1 MNFIKE
7 ALSMTIYNL
16 LLYANNLT
24 ETEKLLADYIL
35 KNQEQ
40 VAGMSLDELAKVSF
54 SSISTIHRL
63 CKKIGLNGFKEFKI
77 KFVEELS
84 SKMNKPEI
92 VDINFPFKKDNSQ
105 FQIAM
110 NIKQLYIDTLN
121 NTFSF
126 FDTEQLKDAVDLI
139 YNAEIVDV
147 YAVTNNIQTALNFQ
161 DKMQGIGRYVNVS
174 LVPMNQVY
182 RAAASN
188 SKNKQVAIILSY
200 SGKTPE
206 IKEIALVLK
215 RKEIE
220 TLVIC
225 SAQENYLTK
234 LFNYHIF
241 VSSKE
246 NLKKKIS
253 HFSSHIATQYVLD
266 VIFSCIFNKDYE
278 KNMEYRL
285 NEFNRLDHRQVE
297 E

>member
-1 MNFIKE
+1 
-7 ALSMTIYNL
+7 MTIYNL

-92 VDINFPFKKDNSQ
+92 IDINFPFKKDDSQ
-105 FQIAM
+105 FQIAV

-139 YNAEIVDV
+139 YNAEIVDM

-161 DKMQGIGRYVNVS
+161 DKMQSIGRYVNVS

-225 SAQENYLTK
+225 SAQENYLTN

-253 HFSSHIATQYVLD
+253 HFSSHIATQYALD

>member
-1 MNFIKE
+1 
-7 ALSMTIYNL
+7 MTIYNL

-24 ETEKLLADYIL
+24 ETEKLLANYIL
-35 KNQEQ
+35 ENQEQ

-63 CKKIGLNGFKEFKI
+63 CKKIGLTGFKEFKI
-77 KFVEELS
+77 KFVEELY
-84 SKMNKPEI
+84 SKMNKPENI
-92 VDINFPFKKDNSQ
+92 DINFPFKKDDTQ
-105 FQIAM
+105 FQIAN
-110 NIKQLYIDTLN
+110 NIKQLYIDTLT

-126 FDTEQLKDAVDLI
+126 FNSKQLEDAVDLI

-161 DKMQGIGRYVNVS
+161 DKMQSIGRYVNVS
-174 LVPMNQVY
+174 LIPMNQVY

-188 SKNKQVAIILSY
+188 NKNKQVAIILSY

-234 LFNYHIF
+234 LFKYHIF

-253 HFSSHIATQYVLD
+253 HYSSHIATQYVLD

-285 NEFNRLDHRQVE
+285 NEFNKLDHRQVE

>member
-1 MNFIKE
+1 
-7 ALSMTIYNL
+7 MTIYNL

-24 ETEKLLADYIL
+24 ETEKLLANYIL
-35 KNQEQ
+35 ENQEQ

-63 CKKIGLNGFKEFKI
+63 CKKIGLTGFKEFKI
-77 KFVEELS
+77 KFVEELY
-84 SKMNKPEI
+84 SKMNKPENI
-92 VDINFPFKKDNSQ
+92 DINFPFKKDDTQ
-105 FQIAM
+105 FQIAS
-110 NIKQLYIDTLN
+110 NIKQLYIDTLT

-126 FDTEQLKDAVDLI
+126 FNSEQLEDAVDLI

-161 DKMQGIGRYVNVS
+161 DKMQSIGRYVNVS
-174 LVPMNQVY
+174 LIPMNQVY

-188 SKNKQVAIILSY
+188 NKNKQVAIILSY

-225 SAQENYLTK
+225 SAPENYLTK
-234 LFNYHIF
+234 LFKYHIF

-253 HFSSHIATQYVLD
+253 HYSSHIATQYVLD

-285 NEFNRLDHRQVE
+285 NEFNKLDHRQVE

>member
-1 MNFIKE
+1 
-7 ALSMTIYNL
+7 MTIYNL

-77 KFVEELS
+77 KFVEELY
-84 SKMNKPEI
+84 SKMNKPDI
-92 VDINFPFKKDNSQ
+92 IDINFPFKKDDSQ
-105 FQIAM
+105 FQIAV

-126 FDTEQLKDAVDLI
+126 FDTDQLKDAVDLI
-139 YNAEIVDV
+139 YNAEIVDM

-161 DKMQGIGRYVNVS
+161 DKMQSIGRYVNVS

-266 VIFSCIFNKDYE
+266 IIFSCIFNKDYE

>member
-1 MNFIKE
+1 
-7 ALSMTIYNL
+7 MTIYNL

-24 ETEKLLADYIL
+24 ETEKLLANYIL
-35 KNQEQ
+35 ENQEQ

-63 CKKIGLNGFKEFKI
+63 CKKIGLTGFKEFKI
-77 KFVEELS
+77 KFVEELY
-84 SKMNKPEI
+84 SKMNKPGNI
-92 VDINFPFKKDNSQ
+92 DINFPFKKDDTQ
-105 FQIAM
+105 FQIAN
-110 NIKQLYIDTLN
+110 NIKQLYIDTLT

-126 FDTEQLKDAVDLI
+126 FNSDQLRDAVDLI

-161 DKMQGIGRYVNVS
+161 DKMQSIGRYVNVS
-174 LVPMNQVY
+174 LIPMNQVY

-188 SKNKQVAIILSY
+188 NKNKQVAIILSY

-234 LFNYHIF
+234 LFKYHIF
-241 VSSKE
+241 ISSKE

-253 HFSSHIATQYVLD
+253 HYSSHIATQYVLD

-285 NEFNRLDHRQVE
+285 NEFNKLDHRQVE

>member
-1 MNFIKE
+1 
-7 ALSMTIYNL
+7 MTIYNL

-77 KFVEELS
+77 KFVEELY

-92 VDINFPFKKDNSQ
+92 IDINFPFKKDDSQ
-105 FQIAM
+105 FQIAV

-139 YNAEIVDV
+139 YNAEIVDM

-161 DKMQGIGRYVNVS
+161 DKMQSIGRYVNVS

-266 VIFSCIFNKDYE
+266 IIFSCIFNKDYE

>member
-1 MNFIKE
+1 
-7 ALSMTIYNL
+7 MTIYNL

-24 ETEKLLADYIL
+24 ETEKLLANYIL
-35 KNQEQ
+35 ENQEQ

-63 CKKIGLNGFKEFKI
+63 CKKIGLTGFKEFKI
-77 KFVEELS
+77 KFVEELY
-84 SKMNKPEI
+84 SKMNKPENI
-92 VDINFPFKKDNSQ
+92 DINFPFKKDDTQ
-105 FQIAM
+105 FQIAS
-110 NIKQLYIDTLN
+110 NIKQLYIDTLT

-126 FDTEQLKDAVDLI
+126 FNSKQLEDAVDLI

-161 DKMQGIGRYVNVS
+161 DKMQSIGRYVNVS
-174 LVPMNQVY
+174 LIPMNQVY

-188 SKNKQVAIILSY
+188 NKNKQVAIILSY

-234 LFNYHIF
+234 LFKYHIF

-253 HFSSHIATQYVLD
+253 HYSSHIATQYVLD

-285 NEFNRLDHRQVE
+285 NEFNKLDHRQVE

>member
-1 MNFIKE
+1 
-7 ALSMTIYNL
+7 MTIYNL

-24 ETEKLLADYIL
+24 ETEKLLANYIL
-35 KNQEQ
+35 ENQEQ

-63 CKKIGLNGFKEFKI
+63 CKKIGLTGFKEFKI
-77 KFVEELS
+77 KFVEELY
-84 SKMNKPEI
+84 SKMNNPENI
-92 VDINFPFKKDNSQ
+92 DINFPFKKDDTQ
-105 FQIAM
+105 FQIAS
-110 NIKQLYIDTLN
+110 NIKQLYIDTLT

-126 FDTEQLKDAVDLI
+126 FNSEQLEDAVDLI

-161 DKMQGIGRYVNVS
+161 DKMQSIGRYVNVS
-174 LVPMNQVY
+174 LIPMNQVY

-188 SKNKQVAIILSY
+188 NKNKQVAIILSY

-234 LFNYHIF
+234 LFKYHIF

-253 HFSSHIATQYVLD
+253 HYSSHIATQYVLD

-285 NEFNRLDHRQVE
+285 NEFNKLDHRQVE

>member
-1 MNFIKE
+1 M
-7 ALSMTIYNL
+7 MTIYNL

-24 ETEKLLADYIL
+24 ETEKLLANYIL
-35 KNQEQ
+35 ENQEQ

-63 CKKIGLNGFKEFKI
+63 CKKIGLTGFKEFKI
-77 KFVEELS
+77 KFVEELY
-84 SKMNKPEI
+84 SKMNKPGNI
-92 VDINFPFKKDNSQ
+92 DINFPFKKDDTQ
-105 FQIAM
+105 FQIAS
-110 NIKQLYIDTLN
+110 NIKQLYIDTLT

-126 FDTEQLKDAVDLI
+126 FNSEQLEDAVDLI

-161 DKMQGIGRYVNVS
+161 DKMQSIGRYVNVS
-174 LVPMNQVY
+174 LIPMNQVY

-188 SKNKQVAIILSY
+188 NKNKQVAIILSY

-234 LFNYHIF
+234 LFKYHIF

-253 HFSSHIATQYVLD
+253 HYSSHIATQYVLD

-285 NEFNRLDHRQVE
+285 NEFNKLDHRQVE

>member
-1 MNFIKE
+1 
-7 ALSMTIYNL
+7 MTIYNL

-24 ETEKLLADYIL
+24 ETEKLLANYIL
-35 KNQEQ
+35 ENQEQ

-63 CKKIGLNGFKEFKI
+63 CKKIGLTGFKEFKI
-77 KFVEELS
+77 KFVEELY
-84 SKMNKPEI
+84 SKMNKPENI
-92 VDINFPFKKDNSQ
+92 DINFPFKKDDTQ
-105 FQIAM
+105 FQIAS
-110 NIKQLYIDTLN
+110 NIKQLYIDTLT

-126 FDTEQLKDAVDLI
+126 FNYEQLEDAVDLI

-161 DKMQGIGRYVNVS
+161 DKMQSIGRYVNVS
-174 LVPMNQVY
+174 LIPMNQVY

-188 SKNKQVAIILSY
+188 NKNKQVAIILSY

-234 LFNYHIF
+234 LFKYHIF

-253 HFSSHIATQYVLD
+253 HYSSHIATQYVLD

-285 NEFNRLDHRQVE
+285 NEFNKLDHRQVE

>member
-1 MNFIKE
+1 M
-7 ALSMTIYNL
+7 MTIYNL

-24 ETEKLLADYIL
+24 ETEKLLANYIL
-35 KNQEQ
+35 ENQEQ

-63 CKKIGLNGFKEFKI
+63 CKKIGLTGFKEFKI
-77 KFVEELS
+77 KFVEELY
-84 SKMNKPEI
+84 SKMNKPGNI
-92 VDINFPFKKDNSQ
+92 DINFPFKKDDTQ
-105 FQIAM
+105 FQIAS
-110 NIKQLYIDTLN
+110 NIKQLYIDTLT

-126 FDTEQLKDAVDLI
+126 FNSEQLEDAVDLI

-161 DKMQGIGRYVNVS
+161 DKMQSIGRYVNVS
-174 LVPMNQVY
+174 LIPMNQVY

-188 SKNKQVAIILSY
+188 NKNKQVAIILSY

-234 LFNYHIF
+234 LFKYHIF

-253 HFSSHIATQYVLD
+253 HYSSHIATQYVLD

-285 NEFNRLDHRQVE
+285 NEFNKLDHRQVE
-297 E
+297 EWPNL

>member
-1 MNFIKE
+1 
-7 ALSMTIYNL
+7 
-16 LLYANNLT
+16 
-24 ETEKLLADYIL
+24 
-35 KNQEQ
+35 
-40 VAGMSLDELAKVSF
+40 
-54 SSISTIHRL
+54 
-63 CKKIGLNGFKEFKI
+63 
-77 KFVEELS
+77 
-84 SKMNKPEI
+84 MNKPENI
-92 VDINFPFKKDNSQ
+92 DINFPFKKDDTQ
-105 FQIAM
+105 FQIAS
-110 NIKQLYIDTLN
+110 NIKQLYIDTLT

-126 FDTEQLKDAVDLI
+126 FNSKQLEDAVDLI

-161 DKMQGIGRYVNVS
+161 DKMQSIGRYVNVS
-174 LVPMNQVY
+174 LIPMNQVY

-188 SKNKQVAIILSY
+188 NKNKQVAIILSY

-234 LFNYHIF
+234 LFKYHIF

-253 HFSSHIATQYVLD
+253 HYSSHIATQYVLD

-285 NEFNRLDHRQVE
+285 NEFNKLDHRQVE

>member
-1 MNFIKE
+1 
-7 ALSMTIYNL
+7 MTIYNL

-24 ETEKLLADYIL
+24 ETEKLLANYIL
-35 KNQEQ
+35 ENQEQ

-63 CKKIGLNGFKEFKI
+63 CKKIGLTGFKEFKI
-77 KFVEELS
+77 KFVEELY
-84 SKMNKPEI
+84 SKMNKPGNI
-92 VDINFPFKKDNSQ
+92 DINFPFKKDDTQ
-105 FQIAM
+105 FQIAS
-110 NIKQLYIDTLN
+110 NIKQLYIDTLT

-126 FDTEQLKDAVDLI
+126 FNSEQLEDAVDLI

-161 DKMQGIGRYVNVS
+161 DKMQSIGRYVNVS
-174 LVPMNQVY
+174 LIPMNQVY

-188 SKNKQVAIILSY
+188 NKNKQVAIILSY

-234 LFNYHIF
+234 LFKYHIF

-253 HFSSHIATQYVLD
+253 HYSSHIATQYVLD

-285 NEFNRLDHRQVE
+285 NEFNKLDHRQVE

>member
-1 MNFIKE
+1 
-7 ALSMTIYNL
+7 MTIYNL
-16 LLYANNLT
+16 LLYSNNLT
-24 ETEKLLADYIL
+24 ETEKLLANYIL
-35 KNQEQ
+35 ENQEQ

-63 CKKIGLNGFKEFKI
+63 CKKIGLTGFKEFKI
-77 KFVEELS
+77 KFVEELY
-84 SKMNKPEI
+84 SKMNKPGNI
-92 VDINFPFKKDNSQ
+92 DINFPFKKDDTQ
-105 FQIAM
+105 FQIAN
-110 NIKQLYIDTLN
+110 NIKQLYIDTLT

-126 FDTEQLKDAVDLI
+126 FNSDQLRDAVDLI

-161 DKMQGIGRYVNVS
+161 DKMQSIGRYVNVS
-174 LVPMNQVY
+174 LIPMNQVY

-188 SKNKQVAIILSY
+188 NKNKQVAIILSY

-234 LFNYHIF
+234 LFKYHIF

-253 HFSSHIATQYVLD
+253 HYSSHIATQYVLD

-285 NEFNRLDHRQVE
+285 NEFNKLDHRQVE

>member
-1 MNFIKE
+1 M
-7 ALSMTIYNL
+7 MTIYNL

-24 ETEKLLADYIL
+24 ETEKLLANYIL
-35 KNQEQ
+35 ENQEQ

-54 SSISTIHRL
+54 SSISTLHRL
-63 CKKIGLNGFKEFKI
+63 CKKIGLTGFKEFKI
-77 KFVEELS
+77 KFVEELY
-84 SKMNKPEI
+84 SKMNKPGNI
-92 VDINFPFKKDNSQ
+92 DINFPFKKDDTQ
-105 FQIAM
+105 FQIAS
-110 NIKQLYIDTLN
+110 NIKQLYIDTLT

-126 FDTEQLKDAVDLI
+126 FNSEQLEDAVDLI

-161 DKMQGIGRYVNVS
+161 DKMQSIGRYVNVS
-174 LVPMNQVY
+174 LIPMNQVY

-188 SKNKQVAIILSY
+188 NKNKQVAIILSY

-234 LFNYHIF
+234 LFKYHIF

-253 HFSSHIATQYVLD
+253 HYSSHIATQYVLD

-285 NEFNRLDHRQVE
+285 NEFNKLDHRQVE

>member
-1 MNFIKE
+1 MKFIKE

-77 KFVEELS
+77 KFVEELY

-92 VDINFPFKKDNSQ
+92 IDINFPFKKDDSQ
-105 FQIAM
+105 FQIAV
-110 NIKQLYIDTLN
+110 NIKQLYIDTIN

-126 FDTEQLKDAVDLI
+126 FDTEQLKAAVDLI
-139 YNAEIVDV
+139 YNAEIVDM

-161 DKMQGIGRYVNVS
+161 DKMQSIGRYVNVS

-266 VIFSCIFNKDYE
+266 IIFSCIFNKDYE

>member
-1 MNFIKE
+1 
-7 ALSMTIYNL
+7 MTIYNL

-24 ETEKLLADYIL
+24 ETEKLLANYIL

-40 VAGMSLDELAKVSF
+40 VSGMSLDELAKVSF

-84 SKMNKPEI
+84 SKMNKPEVI
-92 VDINFPFKKDNSQ
+92 DINFPFKKDDTQ
-105 FQIAM
+105 FQIAS

-126 FDTEQLKDAVDLI
+126 FNVEQLKNAVDLI
-139 YNAEIVDV
+139 CNAEIVDI

-174 LVPMNQVY
+174 LIPMHQIY

-253 HFSSHIATQYVLD
+253 HYSSHIATQYVLD

-285 NEFNRLDHRQVE
+285 NEFNILDHRQVE

>member
-1 MNFIKE
+1 
-7 ALSMTIYNL
+7 MTIYNL

-24 ETEKLLADYIL
+24 ETEKLLANYIL
-35 KNQEQ
+35 ENQEQ

-63 CKKIGLNGFKEFKI
+63 CKKIRLTGFKEFKI
-77 KFVEELS
+77 KFVEELY
-84 SKMNKPEI
+84 SKMNKPENI
-92 VDINFPFKKDNSQ
+92 DINFPFKKDDTQ
-105 FQIAM
+105 FQIAI
-110 NIKQLYIDTLN
+110 NIKQLYIDTLT

-126 FDTEQLKDAVDLI
+126 FNSEQLEDAVDLI

-161 DKMQGIGRYVNVS
+161 DKMQSIGRYVNVS
-174 LVPMNQVY
+174 LIPMNQVY

-188 SKNKQVAIILSY
+188 NKNKQVAIILSY

-234 LFNYHIF
+234 LFKYHIF

-253 HFSSHIATQYVLD
+253 HYSSHIATQYVLD

-285 NEFNRLDHRQVE
+285 NEFNKLDHRQVE